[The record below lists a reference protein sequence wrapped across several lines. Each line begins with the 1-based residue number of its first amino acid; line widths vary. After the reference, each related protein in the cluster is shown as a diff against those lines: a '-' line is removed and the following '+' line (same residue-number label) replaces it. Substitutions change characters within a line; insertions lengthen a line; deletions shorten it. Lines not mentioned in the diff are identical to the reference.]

1 MCKFCGRYDL
11 GEAVNRVKTES
22 ISVGVLKD
30 ALRLE
35 LWLMR
40 NSEKDKNGEARL
52 NVALTETRRFDDISS
67 MNIPI
72 NYCPFCGE
80 KL

>member
-22 ISVGVLKD
+22 ISMGVLKD
-30 ALRLE
+30 AFRLE
-35 LWLMR
+35 TWLIR
-40 NSEKDKNGEARL
+40 DSEKDKNGEARL

-67 MNIPI
+67 MDVPI